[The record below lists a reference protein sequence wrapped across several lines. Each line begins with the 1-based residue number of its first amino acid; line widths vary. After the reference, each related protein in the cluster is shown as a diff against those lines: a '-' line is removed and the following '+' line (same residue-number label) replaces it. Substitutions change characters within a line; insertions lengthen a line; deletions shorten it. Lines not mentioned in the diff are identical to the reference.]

1 MAKQKTTG
9 QGVVEALKGV
19 SETGGNMGA
28 VYGAAFTKGLK
39 SGIAKS
45 TARKKEREA
54 ENKAILKSAGAYLQG
69 LDSNVDTVGLD
80 FSDTDK
86 AEVKRVSIEWRD
98 EFADYANEL
107 ARIEDKTSAEALELQ
122 DKMNGIKSRFNNL
135 RANLEGVA
143 KYKQEFSLN
152 IDLDGDGKMR
162 TLYSGAGANK
172 ERLAQGEAILTKSFT
187 IDNEGRIVYP
197 DQTISEEVFDEKMD
211 VSGVDVKTG
220 QLPTKTV
227 TKVTTPGFT
236 YQHNNFKKPFEQ
248 AVGTVDGLTALY
260 EQQASIEGPITDGE
274 KDVLTQRVGDM
285 FKVPGAFESFIADN
299 DELTEIF
306 DFTDISL
313 DDGMERKEV
322 EREVVG
328 RIVEAMAGARK
339 PKKESSVDSDGSQE
353 DEYLKAFKRGDDT
366 IMARGGKRWVLVD
379 ASGNANKLGKDGL
392 PNKNFK
398 GVRYVLGKWDANT
411 GTYIYEPTYVQV
423 NDVGGWNAN
432 N

>member
-19 SETGGNMGA
+19 SATEGNMGA
-28 VYGAAFTKGLK
+28 VYGAAFK
-39 SGIAKS
+39 SGLDPVIAKS

-54 ENKAILKSAGAYLQG
+54 ENKAILKAAGAYLQG

-80 FSDTDK
+80 FSDEDK
-86 AEVKRVSIEWRD
+86 AEVKRVSIEWRN
-98 EFADYANEL
+98 EFADYANQL

-152 IDLDGDGKMR
+152 IDLDGDGKGR

-172 ERLAQGEAILTKSFT
+172 ERLAQGKTILTESFT

-197 DQTISEEVFDEKMD
+197 DQTISEEVPLQEVELDEFGNPKQ
-211 VSGVDVKTG
+211 GA
-220 QLPTKTV
+220 TKTV

-248 AVGTVDGLTALY
+248 AVNTVNGLTALY
-260 EQQASIEGPITDGE
+260 EQQASKEGPITDGE
-274 KDVLTQRVGDM
+274 KKALTELINKL
-285 FKVPGAFESFIADN
+285 FTAPGALESFIADN
-299 DELTEIF
+299 DQLTEIF

-313 DDGMERKEV
+313 DDDDRSREEV
-322 EREVVG
+322 QSEVVN
-328 RIVEAMAGARK
+328 RLVEAMAGARK
-339 PKKESSVDSDGSQE
+339 PKSRSSQQQPLTTIKREAREKAYSENQIQIQGPRAGQRWIAFTEDGKKITYE
-353 DEYLKAFKRGDDT
+353 
-366 IMARGGKRWVLVD
+366 GGVLTTNEKP
-379 ASGNANKLGKDGL
+379 AY
-392 PNKNFK
+392 
-398 GVRYVLGKWDANT
+398 YVLYD
-411 GTYIYEPTYVQV
+411 
-423 NDVGGWNAN
+423 DVGPVPNYRNVPVNNIAAWQAAN
-432 N
+432 